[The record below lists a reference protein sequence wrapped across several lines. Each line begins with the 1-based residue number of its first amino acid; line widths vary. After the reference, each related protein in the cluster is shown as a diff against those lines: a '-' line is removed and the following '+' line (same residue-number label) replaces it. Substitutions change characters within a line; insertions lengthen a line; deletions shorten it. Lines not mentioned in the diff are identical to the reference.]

1 MWKDYQSLWKY
12 FFFVIFTP
20 KISLVETNIGWL
32 FIDSIVLNS
41 FKAIIFIAVYVSLMY
56 IIMLLTS

>member
-1 MWKDYQSLWKY
+1 MWKDYQSLWKC